1 MKMHLLP
8 HCIIDMD
15 LSKRSAIPSL
25 VRNFIRDIAQL
36 QASHAS
42 CKLAVCHSEKEH
54 QQDLLIAF

>member
-36 QASHAS
+36 QQASHAS

-54 QQDLLIAF
+54 Q